1 MGLAELSN
9 VLWREREV
17 LELLL
22 FKLEEEQLV
31 LASGRTRWLPHATR
45 EVEVVLDQ
53 VRAAELE
60 RAVHVEAVA
69 AEVGAPAGAG
79 LRQLSDVAPA
89 PWDEVLSGHR
99 DAFLVLTAD
108 ISATAQA
115 NRDVLSSGR
124 RALDDA
130 LASLGDV
137 GRGAQGSPVVPV
149 QTYGPRGGR
158 HSARGADARAR
169 LVDEAL

>member
-31 LASGRTRWLPHATR
+31 LTSGRTRWLAHATR
-45 EVEVVLDQ
+45 EVEVVLEQ

-60 RAVHVEAVA
+60 RALHVDAVA
-69 AEVGAPAGAG
+69 AEHGAPAGAG
-79 LRQLSDVAPA
+79 LRQLADVVPS
-89 PWDEVLSGHR
+89 PWDEVLGSHR
-99 DAFLVLTAD
+99 DAFLVLTTE
-108 ISATAQA
+108 IGATAQA
-115 NRDVLSSGR
+115 NRDVLSAGS
-124 RALDDA
+124 RALDVA
-130 LASLGDV
+130 LASV
-137 GRGAQGSPVVPV
+137 GEPREQPLVPV

-158 HSARGADARAR
+158 RSGASDPGARPAR
-169 LVDEAL
+169 LVDESL

>member
-31 LASGRTRWLPHATR
+31 LSSGRTRWLAHATR

-69 AEVGAPAGAG
+69 AELGVDGGAG
-79 LRQLSDVAPA
+79 LRQLAEAVPT
-89 PWDEVLSGHR
+89 PWDEVLGAHR
-99 DAFLVLTAD
+99 DAFLVLTSE
-108 ISATAQA
+108 ISATAAA
-115 NRDVLSSGR
+115 NRDVLATGR

-130 LASLGDV
+130 MASLGDV
-137 GRGAQGSPVVPV
+137 GPGEPVVPV
-149 QTYGPRGGR
+149 QTYGPRGGHR
-158 HSARGADARAR
+158 SGAADPAGPRPR

>member
-31 LASGRTRWLPHATR
+31 LSSGRTRWLAHATR

-53 VRAAELE
+53 VRGAELE
-60 RAVHVEAVA
+60 RAVHVDAVA
-69 AEVGAPAGAG
+69 TEVGAPAGAG
-79 LRQLSDVAPA
+79 LRQLAEAAPA
-89 PWDEVLSGHR
+89 PWDEVLGAHR
-99 DAFLVLTAD
+99 DAFLVLTSE

-130 LASLGDV
+130 LASLGEV
-137 GRGAQGSPVVPV
+137 RPGEPVVPV
-149 QTYGPRGGR
+149 QTYGPRGGTR
-158 HSARGADARAR
+158 SGAADPVARAAR
-169 LVDEAL
+169 LVDESL